1 MQWED
6 DLCHL
11 EKSIHLKLS
20 LQLKTMN
27 HTLNYKKRCITS
39 ICDHSRSY
47 DLK

>member
-1 MQWED
+1 MQRED

-27 HTLNYKKRCITS
+27 HTLNYKKDVLTS
-39 ICDHSRSY
+39 ICEHSRSY